1 MAAHKYPPLG
11 SVSSGTLR
19 PQDLLLA
26 FADVLERYA
35 RQNRALSSYRA
46 DIRSARTLAAR
57 IEAGRKLD
65 ESDDAN
71 DHVNGL
77 IDALNEIAPPHA
89 YFGAHPGDG
98 SDFGYW
104 IFDDIERTVE
114 ENDGVVVSDLADVP
128 VMHRGDVL
136 YVNDHGNATLYWHEP
151 PTRRREGKLTE
162 IWSIV

>member
-26 FADVLERYA
+26 FADALERYA
-35 RQNRALSSYRA
+35 RRSRALSSYRA

-57 IEAGRKLD
+57 IEAGR
-65 ESDDAN
+65 E
-71 DHVNGL
+71 
-77 IDALNEIAPPHA
+77 IDADGMILDLSDRLNDLAPPHA
-89 YFGAHPGDG
+89 YFGGHPGDG
-98 SDFGYW
+98 ADFGYW
-104 IFDDIERTVE
+104 VVDDLRESVE
-114 ENDGVVVSDLADVP
+114 YQDGVVVSDLAEVP
-128 VMHRGDVL
+128 IMHHGDVL
-136 YVNDHGNATLYWHEP
+136 HVNDHGNATLYWHEP